1 MYSEIQMPVYSD
13 IILLIWQI
21 INTASTTTT
30 TTSIF
35 VTFNKRQYII

>member
-30 TTSIF
+30 SIF